1 MALCQLVLEDFRL
14 CLSYRPCPSDQSQ
27 ASRERKPARGYQ
39 FLPDL
44 LIFHMVVLCL
54 MSVHSLRTAGSK
66 QHRTAV
72 TFTLTLFSHLIQH
85 VTTRL
90 QAELQKGK
98 LTPEVDVP
106 RDKEGTTRRGT
117 DTRVH
122 RPEKPAGPWIRTS
135 PSRSSPAQGW

>member
-1 MALCQLVLEDFRL
+1 
-14 CLSYRPCPSDQSQ
+14 
-27 ASRERKPARGYQ
+27 
-39 FLPDL
+39 
-44 LIFHMVVLCL
+44 MVVLCL

-106 RDKEGTTRRGT
+106 RDKE
-117 DTRVH
+117 DQQKM
-122 RPEKPAGPWIRTS
+122 EAGEGQQDGLAPS
-135 PSRSSPAQGW
+135 PGPRHSKSQKTHRSSHVSSEGDNPEASFHSCCDWDETEDKSKFPNFL